1 MSNRTSPESKHAV
14 SVLSSRS
21 SSYIYGIDI
30 VRFLSALGVAAFH
43 FSWKTPGAP
52 WHFPFGWLGVPAFF
66 VISGLVIAN
75 SAYGSTAR
83 RFIEGRFFRLNP
95 AAWCALLLG
104 SVLVGTIG
112 AAAYDR
118 YGILVSLA
126 PRDIFGSFILF
137 SAHHASGAYW
147 TLPIEIAFYS
157 VVALL
162 LAFRRFNNVEMFA
175 ALLMA
180 WSSVYLVVLA
190 FNPFGVM
197 HHRRLHV
204 EYGWTTVLLLR
215 HGCYFSLGILI
226 WLMKEKRITGLG
238 IAAFGVGLVV
248 PLCELLD
255 RSRQIYF
262 FLASTEILGMSFSA
276 NVFAG
281 MAYGAFLL
289 AVGAILVSVKMN
301 HLFPQGDALHKTVRL
316 LGLTTYPFY
325 LLHESVGGFVLD
337 RTSRLGIAPSLS
349 LVMAF
354 LAIGIVALLV
364 TAWLEPLLRNG
375 LKRGAALFARRE
387 ALSYKLSR
395 QRLLPNSFHS
405 SVLLRDC
412 AGTYLL
418 DIEALHVY

>member
-1 MSNRTSPESKHAV
+1 MSDRTSPGPKYAV
-14 SVLSSRS
+14 SNPAPGRN
-21 SSYIYGIDI
+21 SYIYGIDI

-43 FSWKTPGAP
+43 FSWKMPGAP
-52 WHFPFGWLGVPAFF
+52 WHFPFGWLGVQTFF

-75 SAYGSTAR
+75 SAYGSIAR
-83 RFIEGRFFRLNP
+83 RFIEGRFFRLYP
-95 AAWCALLLG
+95 AAWCALFVGCL
-104 SVLVGTIG
+104 LVGTIG

-118 YGILVSLA
+118 YGILVSMA

-137 SAHHASGAYW
+137 SMHHASSAYW
-147 TLPIEIAFYS
+147 TLPIEIAFYA

-175 ALLMA
+175 ALLMS
-180 WSSVYLVVLA
+180 WSAAYLLVLA
-190 FNPFGVM
+190 LNPFGLM

-248 PLCELLD
+248 PLCEILD

-262 FLASTEILGMSFSA
+262 FLVSKEILGMSFSA
-276 NVFAG
+276 NVFGG
-281 MAYGAFLL
+281 MAYGGFLL

-301 HLFPQGDALHKTVRL
+301 HLFPQGDGLHKTVRL

-325 LLHESVGGFVLD
+325 LLHESIGGFVLD

-349 LVMAF
+349 LIMAF

-364 TAWLEPLLRNG
+364 AAWLEPLLRNG
-375 LKRGAALFARRE
+375 LKRGAGLLARR
-387 ALSYKLSR
+387 ASLS
-395 QRLLPNSFHS
+395 
-405 SVLLRDC
+405 
-412 AGTYLL
+412 
-418 DIEALHVY
+418 